1 MPARVMLFGDGR
13 WAAETL
19 VRLAGDGHDLAAVVV
34 RARPSDG
41 TLAAAAARLAIP
53 VLRPAR
59 INAAPSVAALAA
71 LSPDLILSVAY
82 DQILRQPV
90 LGLAPLGCLNVHAGK
105 LPRYRGRNVV
115 NWAIMNGET
124 EIGVTV
130 HYMDEGI
137 DTGDVVLQSTLPV
150 GWTDDY
156 ATVLA
161 RVVAAVP
168 ALAADAV
175 AQVVS
180 GRAQRQPQDH
190 ALGTYFGG
198 RGPGDEWLDWHDDSR
213 DLHNKVRAIT
223 RPGPGARTLVNG
235 RPVIVWRAHWEPTWP
250 CYLATPGQVVG
261 RHPEGTLVK
270 TGDST
275 LLLREVQQGD
285 EPPTAPDWPIG
296 TRLGTD
302 VAATLATLLGRL
314 ETLEARQG
322 EEVS

>member
-1 MPARVMLFGDGR
+1 MPARVVLFGDGR
-13 WAAETL
+13 WAADTL
-19 VRLAGDGHDLAAVVV
+19 VRLAADCHEVAAVVA
-34 RARPSDG
+34 RANPSDG

-59 INAAPSVAALAA
+59 VNAASSVAAIAA
-71 LSPDLILSVAY
+71 LAPDLILSVAY
-82 DQILRQPV
+82 DQILRPPV
-90 LGLAPLGCLNVHAGK
+90 LALPSLGCLNVHAGK

-115 NWAIMNGET
+115 NWAIINGET

-130 HYMDEGI
+130 HHMDEGI
-137 DTGDVVLQSTLPV
+137 DTGDIVLQRTLPI

-161 RVVAAVP
+161 RVVEAVP
-168 ALAADAV
+168 EIAARAV
-175 AQVVS
+175 ADVVG
-180 GRAQRQPQDH
+180 GRGGRQPQDH

-198 RGPGDEWLDWHDDSR
+198 RGPGDEWLDWGASSR

-223 RPGPGARTLVNG
+223 RPGPGARTLVDD
-235 RPVIVWRAHWEPTWP
+235 RPVVVWRAHWEPTWP
-250 CYLATPGQVVG
+250 SYLATPGQVVG
-261 RHPEGTLVK
+261 RHPEGVLVK

-285 EPPTAPDWPIG
+285 GPPAVPGWPVG
-296 TRLGTD
+296 TRLGVD
-302 VAATLATLLGRL
+302 VAATLAALLGRL

-322 EEVS
+322 EEVQ